1 MKFKEIE
8 WKQEMKTLVGTNGK
22 AIVYTNTIEPE
33 AEQQIKKFLHS
44 PAAKDA
50 HVRIMPDVHAGAGC
64 VIGFTAKLTNKV
76 IPNLIGVD
84 IGCGITAIRLKSNYS
99 LDLRSLDNFVRAH
112 IPSGQN
118 IHSIQKHSVSF
129 LEEIKYVCNR
139 TGQNLDYVM
148 RSLGTLG
155 GGNHF
160 IEADRDEDGNF
171 WILVHTGSRN
181 FGLKVAKYHQKIAKK
196 TLDSDYRKK
205 KIEELKKYYSGFEL
219 GERIRNIPVSFI
231 EPGLEY
237 LEGENLKN
245 YLFDMKV
252 AQVYAHHNR
261 EAILEEIL
269 NFLGLKEIGG
279 VEEIIES
286 VHNYIDTSQGLIRKG
301 AIDAT
306 KGKKLI
312 IPLNMRDGAI
322 IGIGK
327 GNPDWNYSA
336 PHGSGRVMSR
346 TKAKKDLDLSEFK
359 KTMEGIYSTSVNVFT
374 LDESPMA
381 YKSSEEIISYLEP
394 TVEIK
399 RYLRPVWNFKA
410 NE

>member
-1 MKFKEIE
+1 
-8 WKQEMKTLVGTNGK
+8 MKTLVGTNGK

-64 VIGFTAKLTNKV
+64 VIGFTAKLTDKV

-99 LDLRSLDNFVRAH
+99 LDLGSLDRFVRTH

-129 LEEIKYVCNR
+129 LEEIKHTCNR
-139 TGQNLDYVM
+139 TGQDLDYVM

-286 VHNYIDTSQGLIRKG
+286 VHNYIDTSQDLIRKG
-301 AIDAT
+301 AIEAT
-306 KGKKLI
+306 KRKKLI

>member
-1 MKFKEIE
+1 
-8 WKQEMKTLVGTNGK
+8 MKTLFGPNGE
-22 AIVYTNTIEPE
+22 AIVYTDNIELE

-44 PAAKDA
+44 PVAKGS
-50 HVRIMPDVHAGAGC
+50 HVRIMPDAHAGAGC
-64 VIGFTAKLTNKV
+64 VIGFTAKLTDKV

-84 IGCGITAIRLKSNYS
+84 LGCGITAIRLKSNYN
-99 LDLRSLDNFVRAH
+99 LDLRSLDRFVRAN

-118 IHSIQKHSVSF
+118 IHSSQKHSVSF

-139 TGQNLDYVM
+139 TGQNFEYVM

-171 WILVHTGSRN
+171 WLLVHTGSRN
-181 FGLKVAKYHQKIAKK
+181 FGLKVANHHQKIAKK
-196 TLDSDYRKK
+196 TLDSNFRKK
-205 KIEELKKYYSGFEL
+205 AIEELKKSYSGFEL
-219 GERIRNIPVSFI
+219 GERIRNIPSISI

-245 YLFDMKV
+245 YISDMKV
-252 AQVYAHHNR
+252 AQVFAHHNR
-261 EAILEEIL
+261 KIILEEIL
-269 NFLGLKEIGG
+269 SFLGLNEIGG
-279 VEEIIES
+279 VEEIVES

-306 KGKKLI
+306 KGKRLI

-327 GNPDWNYSA
+327 GNSDWNYSA
-336 PHGSGRVMSR
+336 PHGSGRLMSR
-346 TKAKKDLDLSEFK
+346 TKAKDTLALGEFK
-359 KTMEGIYSTSVNVFT
+359 KSMEGIYSTSVNVFT

-399 RYLRPVWNFKA
+399 RHLKPVWNFKA